1 MLQANMKQLFESKT
15 KVAAIGAPD
24 AQIVFV
30 RVPYLQ
36 HEQIL
41 FRKNFRQYLETIM
54 LSSKVLRMGIQKNP
68 YQKKHTNYK
77 QGLRDLP
84 WTLRVVIDNLIG
96 SKYLC
101 STVKAI
107 NL

>member
-1 MLQANMKQLFESKT
+1 MN
-15 KVAAIGAPD
+15 AIGAPD

-30 RVPYLQ
+30 RSPDVQYG
-36 HEQIL
+36 QIL
-41 FRKNFRQYLETIM
+41 LTKNFRQYLETIM
-54 LSSKVLRMGIQKNP
+54 LSSKVLRMGIQKTP

-77 QGLRDLP
+77 QGLRNLP
-84 WTLRVVIDNLIG
+84 WILRVAIDNLIG

-101 STVKAI
+101 STIKAI